1 MCFPEK
7 NCPEEGISEI
17 KKFRS
22 LQEEEKFWNK
32 DLYDNRVIFNPY
44 TAAD

>member
-1 MCFPEK
+1 MCFPGK
-7 NCPEEGISEI
+7 NCPEEGILEI
-17 KKFRS
+17 QKSSGR
-22 LQEEEKFWNK
+22 EKFWNK

>member
-1 MCFPEK
+1 MCFPGK
-7 NCPEEGISEI
+7 NCPEEGMLGNQEV
-17 KKFRS
+17 FRKG
-22 LQEEEKFWNK
+22 KFWNK

>member
-1 MCFPEK
+1 MYFPGK
-7 NCPEEGISEI
+7 NCPEEGGPEI
-17 KKFRS
+17 RKS
-22 LQEEEKFWNK
+22 SGEGKFWNK